1 MGRITRKTVFLFAG
15 VPLVIVPLIL
25 AQDAKVQPGPDAP
38 PEVLGQRLVVWSEAQ
53 KPQPLERNLIV
64 LQSADANAAKGFQQ
78 VEQDRTERDTP
89 PSQFQPTAPSC
100 AIPGNSAP
108 E

>member
-89 PSQFQPTAPSC
+89 PQPVSTDSAVMRN
-100 AIPGNSAP
+100 PG
-108 E
+108 

>member
-53 KPQPLERNLIV
+53 KPQPLERNLIA

-89 PSQFQPTAPSC
+89 PQPVSTDSAVMRN
-100 AIPGNSAP
+100 PG
-108 E
+108 